1 MDFVIVSKEECAP
14 GEMSE
19 DRQAMFSK
27 LEKELIAQVK
37 MCDTNRQHFKSTGDI
52 ASANKFHQMVEHTK
66 KDLDALRFAFKRG
79 DSVPKFHYEVRSFD
93 RIICN
98 SDLSDN
104 DFEFTVVQGTNYNV
118 PNPKEIHTYAK

>member
-1 MDFVIVSKEECAP
+1 MDFTIVSKEECAP
-14 GEMSE
+14 DEMSE
-19 DRQAMFSK
+19 DRQEMFCK
-27 LEKELIAQVK
+27 LEKELINQVK
-37 MCDTNRQHFKSTGDI
+37 MCETNRHHFKSTGDI
-52 ASANKFHQMVEHTK
+52 ASANKFHQMQEHTK

-79 DSVPKFHYEVRSFD
+79 DRVPKFHYEVRSFD

-98 SDLSDN
+98 SDLTDN